1 MRPKTIGLATWV
13 LAALMPPSAGAEET
27 TVAVASNFTGAMR
40 ALVEVF
46 ERETG
51 HEVVPVFGASG
62 RFTAQ
67 VSNGAPFDVFFS
79 ADRDK
84 PIALE
89 RNGLAVAGT
98 RFTYAL
104 GGLVLW
110 SLDGG
115 LVDAGGQVLRDRGFS
130 RLALAN
136 PRLAPYGLAAT
147 EALGNLGLL
156 ESLRSTFVQGENIAQ
171 TYQFVSSGNAELG
184 FLALSQVTRDGE
196 IVEGSGWIV
205 PRSLYRPIRQ
215 DAVLLGHGAENQAA
229 RQLLDFVRSDR
240 GRVIIESFGYGV
252 GGYGIGGYGIGGYGI
267 GGYGIGGYGVGDD

>member
-13 LAALMPPSAGAEET
+13 LAALMSPSAVAEET

-240 GRVIIESFGYGV
+240 GRAIIESF
-252 GGYGIGGYGIGGYGI
+252 
-267 GGYGIGGYGVGDD
+267 GYGIGGYGVGGYGVGGYGVGDD